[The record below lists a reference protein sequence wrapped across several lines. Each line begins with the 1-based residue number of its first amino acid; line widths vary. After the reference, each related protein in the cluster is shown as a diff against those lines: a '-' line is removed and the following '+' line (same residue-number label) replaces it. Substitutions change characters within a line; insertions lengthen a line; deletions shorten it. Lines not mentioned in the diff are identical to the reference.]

1 MSKYETIVTPP
12 AFDSNKF
19 LSCLEKMEK
28 AVGIGPKKDALRQTL
43 SYVFSSPKIT
53 IESVTYLSN
62 KTDKNSKEI
71 FGLLIT
77 PEKIV
82 EFVSQNSK
90 KAGKNDYIAAFDI
103 VGNESFKDS
112 RYIAAAMIAGYL
124 MQPTVRL
131 KKAENTV
138 IKQRD
143 AAKLANE
150 VGRSFAEALLDY
162 KNQKVKK
169 LILNHIIQFFS
180 QSGLNI
186 NTLVDFLLVNSR
198 YGTPKNL
205 AMEADEILRFLD
217 LETILNT
224 KQSLLENYSRVSVS
238 SKNTSLIKIW
248 GVPPKPNEK
257 FALADIDNRV
267 RRQLAEQASNLTVKK
282 PIILTVDT
290 PFITNLGFNVALDT
304 IKRNTNI
311 FKLYDEYL
319 HLDVSIIRTPQG
331 RLVAVIALK
340 DMIKKMPKELKAQ
353 IKQVILR
360 HVLLT
365 DNEDIFMRMTSEEL
379 NSVLEFTQ
387 PADSDPRKIA
397 KSIPRLVGKVQ
408 GGLNAIS
415 RRGIKGKFE
424 LDEESYL
431 REMGLKEISFKQEE
445 GRIRVTT
452 TWNSGEF
459 HFFLNYNYQ
468 HEGLSKLSESS
479 RNWLLMITYSYLK
492 AIKNQDSKIKFI
504 GPNELDQ
511 TEVSVEVE
519 QKRKVARIPFLR
531 VLAFG
536 STSKERGKEAIE
548 KETIFHYG
556 VGIAQLN
563 QLFTEAQKDP
573 NAFSNPR
580 SHLNREIDKLKY
592 KESVKK
598 MIANL
603 IDRTKMKEHR
613 AVWKQFDLDGKRVW
627 RLVPDDLEVSGY
639 DPENRF
645 YEVTFVQEA
654 ELEGGKPREINC
666 PGVATKIIEDIK
678 SAFSDGWH
686 RVFRFLR

>member
-28 AVGIGPKKDALRQTL
+28 AVGIGSKKDALRQTL

-340 DMIKKMPKELKAQ
+340 DMIKKMPKELKTKA
-353 IKQVILR
+353 
-360 HVLLT
+360 
-365 DNEDIFMRMTSEEL
+365 M
-379 NSVLEFTQ
+379 
-387 PADSDPRKIA
+387 A
-397 KSIPRLVGKVQ
+397 KSTMLHKRRLAG
-408 GGLNAIS
+408 NI
-415 RRGIKGKFE
+415 I
-424 LDEESYL
+424 
-431 REMGLKEISFKQEE
+431 
-445 GRIRVTT
+445 
-452 TWNSGEF
+452 
-459 HFFLNYNYQ
+459 
-468 HEGLSKLSESS
+468 
-479 RNWLLMITYSYLK
+479 
-492 AIKNQDSKIKFI
+492 
-504 GPNELDQ
+504 
-511 TEVSVEVE
+511 
-519 QKRKVARIPFLR
+519 
-531 VLAFG
+531 
-536 STSKERGKEAIE
+536 RGKYVFDISWAL
-548 KETIFHYG
+548 
-556 VGIAQLN
+556 V
-563 QLFTEAQKDP
+563 
-573 NAFSNPR
+573 R
-580 SHLNREIDKLKY
+580 KL
-592 KESVKK
+592 
-598 MIANL
+598 
-603 IDRTKMKEHR
+603 
-613 AVWKQFDLDGKRVW
+613 
-627 RLVPDDLEVSGY
+627 
-639 DPENRF
+639 
-645 YEVTFVQEA
+645 
-654 ELEGGKPREINC
+654 
-666 PGVATKIIEDIK
+666 
-678 SAFSDGWH
+678 
-686 RVFRFLR
+686 